1 MKMLLSVGL
10 AVHAIIGNFCMMPM
24 AFAQGMEEMEMSHEK
39 GMEMEV
45 SHEEGMEM
53 NMTPMDMTSMLP
65 MSPVHCEHCAKVTKL
80 DANPMNSGMPCSS
93 GHCITHTGP
102 ITSTAAPS
110 ANALAYI
117 ALPTSG
123 IIFPP
128 APLNNSQP
136 PSTAPPQAVRI
147 TDTIV
152 LRL

>member
-1 MKMLLSVGL
+1 MLLSTGL

-24 AFAQGMEEMEMSHEK
+24 AFAQGMEEME
-39 GMEMEV
+39 V

-53 NMTPMDMTSMLP
+53 NMTPMNMASMLP
-65 MSPVHCEHCAKVTKL
+65 MSPVHCEHCAKVTEP
-80 DANPMNSGMPCSS
+80 DANSMNNGMPCGS
-93 GHCITHTGP
+93 GHCITHASP
-102 ITSTAAPS
+102 VTSTAFPS
-110 ANALAYI
+110 ANTLAFI

-123 IIFPP
+123 IIFSP
-128 APLNNSQP
+128 ASLDYNQP